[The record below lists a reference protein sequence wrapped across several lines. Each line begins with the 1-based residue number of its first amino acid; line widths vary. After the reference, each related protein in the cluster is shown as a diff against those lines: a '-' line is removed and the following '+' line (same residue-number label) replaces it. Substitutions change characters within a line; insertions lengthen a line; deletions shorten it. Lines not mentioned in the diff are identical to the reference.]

1 MDFFILKEKI
11 LLRCSQPS
19 ILSKTNVTQQIF
31 LFEGLALKQAS
42 AQIVF
47 TAMIIQLNEMYF
59 LFYDQAWKH
68 YPVYIVIRLLSVQVH
83 RHLALLAWQAQ
94 MMSHHTR
101 QKKYELHMIA
111 RIHNIACANCL
122 TCNYFFLKQTVNAK

>member
-1 MDFFILKEKI
+1 MDFFNLKENI

-59 LFYDQAWKH
+59 LFYDQA
-68 YPVYIVIRLLSVQVH
+68 
-83 RHLALLAWQAQ
+83 
-94 MMSHHTR
+94 
-101 QKKYELHMIA
+101 
-111 RIHNIACANCL
+111 
-122 TCNYFFLKQTVNAK
+122 